1 MILKPSMV
9 TPGKE
14 NPKAAPEEVATAT
27 LAVFRRAVPAAVPGI
42 FFLSGGQ
49 TPEEATINLNAMNSM
64 GPQPWELSF
73 SYGRALQEPAQKAW
87 AGNLENGPEAQ
98 AAILKRARLNGAARS
113 GNYQPEM
120 EN

>member
-1 MILKPSMV
+1 MV

-98 AAILKRARLNGAARS
+98 SAILKRARLNGAARS